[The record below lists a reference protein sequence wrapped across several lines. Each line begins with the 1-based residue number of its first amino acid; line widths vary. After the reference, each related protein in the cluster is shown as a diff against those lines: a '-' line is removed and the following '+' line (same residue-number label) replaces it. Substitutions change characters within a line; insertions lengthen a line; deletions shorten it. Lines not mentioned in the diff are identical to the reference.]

1 MFPNNKTSVPDNL
14 IKISKNKGRVRACIV
29 FSHDYSTL
37 TSAKNAYDLGLI
49 EPVFIG
55 KKEIIFNQLEKLEWN
70 IENFETIEKT
80 TDEEAAISAAE
91 LASEEEIKLIIK
103 GDLHTDILMKTYL
116 KKEYKLIK
124 NQRLSHIWHITIN
137 NRDKPIYITD
147 GALNVLPRLEVK
159 MHILKNAI
167 NFAHKIGNQKPSVA
181 ILSGTEDPISSM
193 PSSIEAEKLMIM
205 AKKEKLDAFVQG
217 PLALD
222 NAISIE
228 AANIKKISGE
238 VAGKADIL
246 LVPNL
251 ETGNSITKIMVY
263 YLGACAAGVI
273 IGGKVPIVVPSR
285 ADNSSSKLAS
295 IAAGIIAI

>member
-116 KKEYKLIK
+116 KIF
-124 NQRLSHIWHITIN
+124 
-137 NRDKPIYITD
+137 
-147 GALNVLPRLEVK
+147 GLP
-159 MHILKNAI
+159 
-167 NFAHKIGNQKPSVA
+167 
-181 ILSGTEDPISSM
+181 
-193 PSSIEAEKLMIM
+193 
-205 AKKEKLDAFVQG
+205 QG
-217 PLALD
+217 
-222 NAISIE
+222 
-228 AANIKKISGE
+228 
-238 VAGKADIL
+238 
-246 LVPNL
+246 
-251 ETGNSITKIMVY
+251 
-263 YLGACAAGVI
+263 
-273 IGGKVPIVVPSR
+273 
-285 ADNSSSKLAS
+285 
-295 IAAGIIAI
+295 

>member
-1 MFPNNKTSVPDNL
+1 
-14 IKISKNKGRVRACIV
+14 
-29 FSHDYSTL
+29 
-37 TSAKNAYDLGLI
+37 
-49 EPVFIG
+49 
-55 KKEIIFNQLEKLEWN
+55 
-70 IENFETIEKT
+70 
-80 TDEEAAISAAE
+80 
-91 LASEEEIKLIIK
+91 
-103 GDLHTDILMKTYL
+103 
-116 KKEYKLIK
+116 
-124 NQRLSHIWHITIN
+124 
-137 NRDKPIYITD
+137 
-147 GALNVLPRLEVK
+147 
-159 MHILKNAI
+159 
-167 NFAHKIGNQKPSVA
+167 
-181 ILSGTEDPISSM
+181 
-193 PSSIEAEKLMIM
+193 M